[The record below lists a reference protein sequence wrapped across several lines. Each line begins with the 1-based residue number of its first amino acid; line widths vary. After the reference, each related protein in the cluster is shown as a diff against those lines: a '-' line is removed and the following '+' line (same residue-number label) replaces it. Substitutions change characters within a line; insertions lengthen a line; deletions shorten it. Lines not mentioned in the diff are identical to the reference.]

1 MGEYF
6 RRLKQHEGVPVGVMI
21 TSMIFIC
28 VAGNKSVKSL
38 EDVIIMGSII
48 SLIFPWSLILI
59 SNFKK

>member
-1 MGEYF
+1 MREYF
-6 RRLKQHEGVPVGVMI
+6 KRLKQHEGISVGVMI
-21 TSMIFIC
+21 TAMIFIA
-28 VAGNKSVKSL
+28 VAGNKSVKSS

>member
-1 MGEYF
+1 MREYF

-21 TSMIFIC
+21 TAMIFIA
-28 VAGNKSVKSL
+28 VYGNKSVKTL

-48 SLIFPWSLILI
+48 SLVFPWSWILI